1 MDTLSSSIR
10 INSTFALPMK
20 TIEYIMVSNWNGH
33 WDKLPS
39 KYKNSTIFT
48 ESMIPKEL
56 QSFPK
61 EAHTLFIKRSADGTK
76 FEKSW
81 IGKTGNFR
89 KDQFNEQ
96 AAIRFDILEIQE
108 IKCPTD
114 FLNTPTGWHLA
125 PPIQETTPTT
135 ASKTSNPLLPSF
147 IEEMESCDPFTFEL
161 RCYQLLRLV
170 GIHDIHKFPQD
181 DNRGKADGFFRF
193 HSLSVIY
200 DATLE
205 LNFQKK
211 KETQIENYISQLKKE
226 KIEFRTIAYTI
237 KDSQKQVWIITRGK
251 QVQQIKIE
259 DHIRVKEIP
268 YTKLVNLFIKR
279 LETEI
284 GLDELW
290 DDLKDLK

>member
-1 MDTLSSSIR
+1 M
-10 INSTFALPMK
+10 N

-33 WDKLPS
+33 WDKLPA
-39 KYKNSTIFT
+39 KYKNSSLFT
-48 ESMIPKEL
+48 ESIIPKEL
-56 QSFPK
+56 QAFPK
-61 EAHTLFIKRSADGTK
+61 EASTLFIKRSNDGSK

-89 KDQFNEQ
+89 KDLFNDQ
-96 AAIRFDILEIQE
+96 PAIRFDILELKETQ
-108 IKCPTD
+108 CPNE

-125 PPIQETTPTT
+125 NPKPEIQSTNPPKTT
-135 ASKTSNPLLPSF
+135 NPLLPSF
-147 IEEMESCDPFTFEL
+147 IEEMETCDPFTFEL
-161 RCYQLLRLV
+161 RCFQLLRLV

-205 LNFQKK
+205 QNFQKK
-211 KETQIENYISQLKKE
+211 KETQIENYIAQLKKE

-251 QVQQIKIE
+251 NVQHIKIE

-268 YTKLVNLFIKR
+268 YTKLVQLVVKR

-290 DDLKDLK
+290 DDLKDLH